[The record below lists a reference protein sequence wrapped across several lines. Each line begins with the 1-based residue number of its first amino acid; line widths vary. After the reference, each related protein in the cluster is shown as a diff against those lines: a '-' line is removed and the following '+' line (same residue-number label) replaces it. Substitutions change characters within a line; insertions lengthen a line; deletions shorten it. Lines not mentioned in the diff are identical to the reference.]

1 MWSEATCL
9 PRDGLVTAICG
20 RRATRLNRS
29 RGIAFRHVENVFE
42 SSGSFDR
49 SDFYVVSEHFRD
61 DDWKIHAPGGY

>member
-1 MWSEATCL
+1 
-9 PRDGLVTAICG
+9 
-20 RRATRLNRS
+20 
-29 RGIAFRHVENVFE
+29 VENVFE